1 MDWAWLFYLGTNIL
15 GMTEAEFWKCTMRK
29 LDSLYKIYFVING
42 DTEAKEKVEKGNIED
57 VLF

>member
-1 MDWAWLFYLGTNIL
+1 
-15 GMTEAEFWKCTMRK
+15 MTEAEFWKCTMRK